1 MTELVLGDEALIE
14 QVLADA
20 RDEGL
25 WSAADRGGLGE
36 PFQVSAFGEQREEDK
51 IHPALGAGPGV
62 QGELVAAMRTGKR
75 GRAPERSG
83 RGDHTARSAWS
94 GNDSGSLPVGQARC
108 KVSVRLSGPGS
119 SHNREAGHRRPMP
132 IQTLLIDDDP
142 DLSVMLRT
150 LLKGQDFDIRAVF
163 NGKEGVDAC
172 REMNPDVIILD
183 LLMPEM
189 DGWQVCEQIRE
200 FSAVPILIL
209 SALGAPGS
217 VAR

>member
-1 MTELVLGDEALIE
+1 MA
-14 QVLADA
+14 
-20 RDEGL
+20 
-25 WSAADRGGLGE
+25 
-36 PFQVSAFGEQREEDK
+36 
-51 IHPALGAGPGV
+51 
-62 QGELVAAMRTGKR
+62 
-75 GRAPERSG
+75 
-83 RGDHTARSAWS
+83 
-94 GNDSGSLPVGQARC
+94 
-108 KVSVRLSGPGS
+108 
-119 SHNREAGHRRPMP
+119 

-150 LLKGQDFDIRAVF
+150 LLRGQDFDIRAVF

-217 VAR
+217 VARALDAGADDYLIKPVHASLLASRLRTLVRRQAAKEVVRAA